1 MTAVVDLDAV
11 TVAFSFTALD
21 GALVFGL

>member
-11 TVAFSFTALD
+11 TGVFFFIGSD
-21 GALVFGL
+21 GALAFGV